1 MRLVILFPLK
11 SIETLENGLQPH
23 SGATSLFSMRTE
35 LQVSSHS
42 CHSVDAD
49 AWRKW
54 ALRVNI
60 LQKTIVLLHQVLVQ
74 YQGLRKVMI
83 LSLILSWKSYLI
95 CTPEEVKSHMSAHMS
110 KMFKSSC
117 ENLTEEQAI
126 IFENLLTDFQN
137 IFGRNDT
144 ELGCFVVKVA
154 EFPKLA

>member
-1 MRLVILFPLK
+1 MGPKGEYPSEDNSTSSPL
-11 SIETLENGLQPH
+11 
-23 SGATSLFSMRTE
+23 
-35 LQVSSHS
+35 
-42 CHSVDAD
+42 
-49 AWRKW
+49 
-54 ALRVNI
+54 
-60 LQKTIVLLHQVLVQ
+60 LVQ

-144 ELGCFVVKVA
+144 ELGCFVGWSII
-154 EFPKLA
+154 